1 MICAEVRLTSLAAIL
16 VLVVAQ
22 QKYKVVRAKHGY
34 TKASEGELSMQKGD
48 EIRVTEEDD
57 TGWWKGILRGEEGWF
72 PFNYVEEVK

>member
-1 MICAEVRLTSLAAIL
+1 
-16 VLVVAQ
+16 
-22 QKYKVVRAKHGY
+22 VVRAKHGY